1 MFFQLNK
8 KQKTVR
14 IYASFEDGD
23 EKEKEV
29 VIKTSMTSITEMVVT
44 ITLLITVMTNRTTMM
59 MVLTVMM
66 LMSLPPTVLM
76 AMSVK
81 MMMEKVVKP
90 YSCVKTFHIQFFLP
104 LLILTIPRPK
114 FPSRK
119 FFTFFGF

>member
-1 MFFQLNK
+1 M
-8 KQKTVR
+8 R

-90 YSCVKTFHIQFFLP
+90 YSCVKTFHFQFFLP